1 MKEPHP
7 IAMARMTILGS
18 LISSH
23 FNRGELKPEI
33 ARIAERAHAIPG
45 SEHQRISAKTIERWY
60 YIYQQGGLDALAP
73 TPRSDK
79 GVSKISPEVQEA
91 IVTAKKANPKRS
103 IRQLVKLMENEGLV
117 AKKTLSRSTVHRLL
131 KRHGLSRPTGG
142 PSEIPEHRSF
152 NTEFAGEIWYGDVMH
167 GPKVLVNH
175 RWRKVYL
182 VSLMDDASRLITHC
196 AFCLGETALD
206 IEGVLKQAV
215 LKRGRPKKLVV
226 DNGAAYRASSLQGIC
241 ARLGIALIYC
251 RPYMPE
257 SKGKLERWHRT
268 LRAQFLT
275 EVDCTQLT
283 LEQLNA
289 KLWAWVERHYH
300 CNEHSGLNGQT
311 PIIRYQQ
318 DLDRIRPLGQLAI
331 KLDELFYHQEQRK
344 VRKDGSVSYKG
355 ERFEVEFRLTGQ
367 TVNIVVNPHTGKVI
381 KVIDDKGETI
391 SEVAPQDTIA
401 NNHRQRAK
409 RPETQSASN
418 AGKGPNPVEQACKRH
433 YQEKSFDDLAGDTE
447 A

>member
-7 IAMARMTILGS
+7 VAIFRMSVLGS

-23 FNRGELKPEI
+23 WHQGELKQEFT
-33 ARIAERAHAIPG
+33 RLSERKYAIPG
-45 SEHQRISAKTIERWY
+45 SKQQQVSAKTIERWY
-60 YIYQQGGLDALAP
+60 YVYQHGGLDALAP
-73 TPRSDK
+73 APRSDK
-79 GVSKISPEVQEA
+79 GVSKLLPEVQEA
-91 IVTAKKANPKRS
+91 IVAAKKENLKRS
-103 IRQLVKLMENEGLV
+103 IRQLVKLMENEGVV
-117 AKKTLSRSTVHRLL
+117 AKKTLSRSAVHRLL

-142 PSEIPEHRSF
+142 ASEIPEHRSF
-152 NTEFAGEIWYGDVMH
+152 NTEFAGDIWYGDVMH
-167 GPKVLVNH
+167 GPKVLVQH

-182 VSLMDDASRLITHC
+182 VSLMDDASRLITHS

-226 DNGAAYRASSLQGIC
+226 DNGAAYRAGSLQGIC

-251 RPYMPE
+251 RPYAPE

-318 DLDRIRPLGQLAI
+318 DLDRIRPLGLLAT
-331 KLDELFYHQEQRK
+331 KLDELFYHQQERK
-344 VRKDGSVSYKG
+344 VRKDGSVGYKG
-355 ERFEVEFRLTGQ
+355 ERFEVAYRLTGQ
-367 TVNIVVNPHTGKVI
+367 TVNIVVNPHTEEVI
-381 KVIDDKGETI
+381 KVIDEQGEMI
-391 SEVAPQDTIA
+391 SKATPQDTLA
-401 NNHRQRAK
+401 NSHRQRAK
-409 RPETQSASN
+409 PPKTVYVSN
-418 AGKGPNPVEQACKRH
+418 TDKGPNPVEQACQRH
-433 YQEKSFDDLAGDTE
+433 YQEKRFDEFAGDTE
-447 A
+447 T